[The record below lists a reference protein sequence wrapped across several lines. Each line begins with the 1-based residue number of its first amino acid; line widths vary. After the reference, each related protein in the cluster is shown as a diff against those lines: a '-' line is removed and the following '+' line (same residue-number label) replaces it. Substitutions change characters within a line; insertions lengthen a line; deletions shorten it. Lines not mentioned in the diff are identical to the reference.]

1 MGFRV
6 VYIEEAISVRLY
18 LDNVKII
25 KANKEL
31 TIPLSDIHTLIIDNT
46 ETNITIPLMNKCAE
60 YNINLIFCSLE
71 HLPQSSVI
79 PFTGNYQH
87 SLVLRKQ
94 MNWSD
99 DLKKG
104 LQKLIIQNKISN
116 QIDLLKKL
124 NKSQS
129 VCETLYR
136 FQSEVVDGDE
146 LNREGLAAKMYF
158 RELFGPNFKRFNEDI
173 INFGLNYGYAILRS
187 QISKTIVAKGLEP
200 CLGIF
205 HRGAENPFNLSDDI
219 IEVFRPLIDNYVY
232 VNMRNAIIFKRDHRL
247 ELIQETVKEVY
258 IMNKK
263 QTLFNAISIFV
274 DHIIDV
280 FEKEDLSL
288 YEEIRLL

>member
-46 ETNITIPLMNKCAE
+46 EINITIPLMNKCAE

-187 QISKTIVAKGLEP
+187 QISKTIVAKGLEQ

>member
-46 ETNITIPLMNKCAE
+46 EINITIPLMNKCAE